1 MRMVLAYSLVVIRLT
16 SPLRIDDSLGT
27 GGEPNEVI
35 LQCTRG
41 AAGERTQKS
50 FRARPRKVTKVTRI
64 TDPTPV
70 TSIHSFAD
78 SIEVLSDPK
87 PFSVSARSVP
97 KFSGLQ
103 TPLRSLRSIH

>member
-16 SPLRIDDSLGT
+16 SPLRIDDSL
-27 GGEPNEVI
+27 
-35 LQCTRG
+35 
-41 AAGERTQKS
+41 AGERIQKS
-50 FRARPRKVTKVTRI
+50 CRARPRKVTKVTRI
-64 TDPTPV
+64 TDPTPA